1 LEEID
6 ILLAAAQIGV
16 ALAGFAAIAT
26 VVGQSYK
33 GTDPRVNSIRVRGLL
48 ETALSVTLLA
58 FVAVLL
64 LKIEGLNTWVWR
76 ISSIVGLL
84 TLVTGGRAVIKRDI
98 PLRNLPGYNKPVA
111 RILFVILS
119 AMLVAFAL
127 NIAGIAGPFAFHVY
141 LGALIL
147 MLTTCCIWFV
157 LVIISLLER
166 LAESGTNSDE

>member
-1 LEEID
+1 MEEID
-6 ILLAAAQIGV
+6 ILLAVAQIGV

-26 VVGQSYK
+26 IIGHGYK
-33 GTDPRVNSIRVRGLL
+33 GTDPRVNSIRLRGLL
-48 ETALSVTLLA
+48 ETALSATLLA

-64 LKIEGLNTWVWR
+64 LKVEGLDTWVWR

-84 TLVTGGRAVIKRDI
+84 FIVTVGRAIIKRGMR
-98 PLRNLPGYNKPVA
+98 LRNLPGYNKSVA

-119 AMLVAFAL
+119 VMLVAFVL
-127 NIAGIAGPFAFHVY
+127 SSAGMAGRFGFHVF

-157 LVIISLLER
+157 LVIISMLER
-166 LAESGTNSDE
+166 LAEPEIKSDE